1 MKSKSIIVSLLA
13 ALVLMSSF
21 VVVSA
26 QTSNGFLRP
35 LAAGDNAVKTIWA
48 MTVVTPKTINDVDL
62 SSFNVIHWSVVYD
75 DLSTD
80 SGTVDIRRK
89 WVRGDTIYMVVNARD
104 IPSYSGEVITKLNW
118 VIWED
123 HADIQYKAEGNGF
136 LWRRWG
142 G

>member
-1 MKSKSIIVSLLA
+1 MRRKSILISLLA
-13 ALVLMSSF
+13 MVALISSF
-21 VVVSA
+21 SVVSA

-35 LAAGDNAVKTIWA
+35 LAAGDNAIKAIWA
-48 MTVVTPKTINDVDL
+48 MTVVTPKTIDDVDL
-62 SSFNVIHWSVVYD
+62 SSFNVIHWSVIYD
-75 DLSTD
+75 DFSTE

-89 WVRGDTIYMVVNARD
+89 WVRGDTVYIVVDARD
-104 IPSYSGEVITKLNW
+104 IPKYSGNPITKLNW

-123 HADIQYKAEGNGF
+123 YQDNQYKAEGNGF